1 MCLRRKRSPDEPV
14 PTACIPED
22 LRSWHAK
29 ESRHVARPVHAWTF
43 LVRCALVVVCA
54 CSLAAS
60 SLAQSPLSLFNGTSL
75 LGWTPHGLWTATGGS
90 LTTAGGG
97 NRVVLTAVP
106 FADMRL
112 DFEYDETGPV
122 GARLRL
128 WTNHEGTGGLS
139 IDLDQS
145 GNPAGVGGI
154 ETLSHASLNNL
165 APGWHRVQV
174 EASNGQVNVR
184 IDGQPSGSASGMGS
198 RAGFMGF
205 EVNGDGGLQVRNIK
219 LLPLNLTNLFNGSD
233 LSGWKSVAR
242 GPDAKSGVGHTMEKT
257 LTFGIGGGSTKPHE
271 AKWTVRGG
279 AIHGEAGPGGL
290 EDTTN
295 VADGIFQVSA
305 SMKGGAK
312 PDNFT
317 ALAVRAPSGQLEGGY
332 GIGIGPF
339 AGAIAHVAQHPPSK
353 TSTAV
358 DQTIAVAGR
367 TIAIW
372 VNGNLTTV
380 HTDTRPEANNAAQGA
395 KTGAGAVA
403 LLLPRDGEELDV
415 QRVNVQPL
423 PTAYGVTA
431 HAPAPPPPPVPV
443 QAAAPA
449 APPVAP
455 PSQAEQALVAQQQAA
470 AKKDAADQANKQR
483 VASLMSQA
491 LGTTDP
497 QQQMSAYGQV
507 VQIDPSNAAAVQGFK
522 EAQAKVQAQQAA
534 QQQAV
539 TSEQTQQQVAAT
551 RDDQTKTS
559 LSKAQSAFLNGHLA
573 EASAALAVAERL
585 SPNNP
590 LARDLRSR
598 ISSAQMVRSRLMF
611 LGGGM
616 GLLATAGLIAA
627 WLRRRKQQRYPVL
640 EITRGLEAGRLYAL
654 DKDLVRIGAVDRN
667 GAQKNDI
674 VLQDVEHAI
683 SRFHCEVARKNGQL
697 YITDLKSS
705 NGTRLNGETLHPGQ
719 PELLRKG
726 STITLAN
733 NIDLRFGYDRR
744 AKKNT

>member
-1 MCLRRKRSPDEPV
+1 MSLCR
-14 PTACIPED
+14 
-22 LRSWHAK
+22 
-29 ESRHVARPVHAWTF
+29 F
-43 LVRCALVVVCA
+43 LVRRALA
-54 CSLAAS
+54 SLGALALASAAS
-60 SLAQSPLSLFNGTSL
+60 FAQTPLSLFNGTSL
-75 LGWTPHGLWTATGGS
+75 LGWTEHGLWTATGGN

-97 NRVVLTAVP
+97 SRTIITAVP

-112 DFEYDETGPV
+112 DFEYNETGPI
-122 GARLRL
+122 GAKLRL
-128 WTNHEGTGGLS
+128 WTNHDASGGLS
-139 IDLDQS
+139 IDLDES
-145 GNPAGVGGI
+145 GNAAGVGGI
-154 ETLSHASLNNL
+154 ENLSHSSLATIAS
-165 APGWHRVQV
+165 GWHRVQV
-174 EASNGQVNVR
+174 EASNGTINVR
-184 IDGQPSGSASGMGS
+184 IDGQPSGSASGLGS
-198 RAGFMGF
+198 RGGFVGF
-205 EVNGDGGLQVRNIK
+205 EVSGSGGLQVRNLK
-219 LLPLNLTNLFNGSD
+219 LLPLNLTNLFNGAD
-233 LSGWKSVAR
+233 LNGWKSVAR
-242 GPDAKSGVGHTMEKT
+242 GPDAKGGVGHTMEKT

-279 AIHGEAGPGGL
+279 GIHGEAGPGGL
-290 EDTTN
+290 ENATM
-295 VADGIFQVSA
+295 VVDGIFQVTA
-305 SMKGGAK
+305 SMKGEVK

-332 GIGIGPF
+332 AIGIGPF
-339 AGAIAHVAQHPPSK
+339 AGAIEHVAQHPPLKGSGP
-353 TSTAV
+353 V
-358 DQTIAVAGR
+358 DETIAVAGR

-372 VNGNLTTV
+372 LNGNLTTV

-395 KTGAGAVA
+395 KTAPGAVA
-403 LLLPRDGEELDV
+403 LLLPRNGEELDV
-415 QRVNVQPL
+415 QHVNLQTL
-423 PTAYGVTA
+423 PKTYGVA
-431 HAPAPPPPPVPV
+431 ARAPAPPPPAPV
-443 QAAAPA
+443 QVAVAPPAPA
-449 APPVAP
+449 APP
-455 PSQAEQALVAQQQAA
+455 PSEAEKALLAQQQAA
-470 AKKDAADQANKQR
+470 AKKDATDQVNKQR

-491 LGTTDP
+491 LATTDP

-539 TSEQTQQQVAAT
+539 TTEQTQQQVAAT
-551 RDDQTKTS
+551 QAQQSKSSFD
-559 LSKAQSAFLNGHLA
+559 KAQSAFLSGHLA

-590 LARDLRSR
+590 LVRDLRTR
-598 ISSAQMVRSRLMF
+598 ISSAQAVRSRLMF

-640 EITRGLEAGRLYAL
+640 EITRGLEEGRLYPL

-705 NGTRLNGETLHPGQ
+705 NGTRLNGETLRPGQ

-744 AKKNT
+744 AKKNS